1 MSNIARDGAGLTA
14 SQVSGSHAS
23 RQRYLM
29 LGLMLVAT
37 TINYIDRVNLSVV
50 APFVSKD
57 LHLDKVDLGYIFAA
71 FSWAYAICLMPGG
84 ALTDRLGSRATYTL
98 SLLVWSA
105 ATVMQGFARGT
116 MGLLTARLV
125 IGGAE
130 TPAFPAATR
139 SVAMWFP
146 DRERG
151 TAVSVFVMGQYIGSA
166 LFAGALVWMASEFG
180 WQMVFYVT
188 GAIGIVF
195 AFIWARI
202 YRDPAQSKANAAEL
216 AYIES
221 GGGLNKAKEKAPF
234 EWSAFWQIVRTRQII
249 ALCCGKFFNNVSMSF
264 FLTWF
269 PTYLVDQRHMTIMK
283 MGIFQAMPFI
293 GATVGI
299 LMAGAFADWMIRT
312 GYAVS
317 VARKVPLVVGCGL
330 GMTIVVAN
338 WAASDVVVIAALTG
352 AFFAQGIASQSWAA
366 LSECAPEGNIALSAS
381 ITSFAANLSP
391 VVAPVIIGYIV
402 QSTGSFEWAIY
413 FVGFMALCGT
423 LSYSLGLGKLTR
435 IVLAPKQATVLAPG

>member
-1 MSNIARDGAGLTA
+1 
-14 SQVSGSHAS
+14 
-23 RQRYLM
+23 
-29 LGLMLVAT
+29 
-37 TINYIDRVNLSVV
+37 
-50 APFVSKD
+50 
-57 LHLDKVDLGYIFAA
+57 
-71 FSWAYAICLMPGG
+71 
-84 ALTDRLGSRATYTL
+84 LTDRLVSRVTYTV
-98 SLLVWSA
+98 SLLMWSLATA
-105 ATVMQGFARGT
+105 AQGFCRG
-116 MGLLTARLV
+116 MAGLLAARFV

-130 TPAFPAATR
+130 TPAFPASTR

-146 DRERG
+146 NRERG

-166 LFAGALVWMASEFG
+166 MFAGGLVWMASTFG
-180 WQMVFYVT
+180 WQMVFFVT
-188 GAIGIVF
+188 GIIGIVF
-195 AFIWARI
+195 AVIWHSF
-202 YRDPAQSKANAAEL
+202 YRDPVQSKANAAEL

-221 GGGLNKAKEKAPF
+221 GGGLNKAREKAPL
-234 EWSAFWQIVRTRQII
+234 EWWAFWQILKTRQII
-249 ALCCGKFFNNVSMSF
+249 AICLGKFFNNVSMSF

-269 PTYLVDQRHMTIMK
+269 PTYLVEQRHMTIMK

-293 GATVGI
+293 GASVGI
-299 LMAGAFADWMIRT
+299 LAAGAFADWMIRA
-312 GYAVS
+312 GYTVS

-352 AFFAQGIASQSWAA
+352 AFFAQGIASQSWTA
-366 LSECAPEGNIALSAS
+366 LAECAPEGSIALSAS

-423 LSYSLGLGKLTR
+423 LSYSLGLGKLQR
-435 IVLAPKQATVLAPG
+435 IVLTPARAAG